1 MEKNMSEISQEE
13 TRIWAYLVKNKL
25 ATAKQVAL
33 NCDVSEQA
41 AQSCIDRIG
50 TPNQVFIEEATRHSQ
65 PTLDDAAMR
74 LLFPELME
82 KVAPSIKSTRV
93 QTLETAIALT
103 GGDRNKSYGPPFD
116 NMSDCAALW
125 NAYVN
130 SKQAC
135 IVRTVDSYE
144 VKFTAEDVAWL
155 MTLVKMTRTFQS
167 GYHPDNYTD
176 AAAYSAIAGEC
187 REIQMEKGSN

>member
-1 MEKNMSEISQEE
+1 MRESSKEE

-25 ATAKQVAL
+25 ATAEEVAL
-33 NCDVSEQA
+33 NCDVSEQE
-41 AQSCIDRIG
+41 AQNCIDRIG
-50 TPNQVFIEEATRHSQ
+50 TPKQVFIEEATRHDP

-74 LLFPELME
+74 LMFPELME
-82 KVAPSIKSTRV
+82 KVAPPLKPTRV

-116 NMSDCAALW
+116 NLSDCAALW
-125 NAYVN
+125 NAYIN
-130 SKQAC
+130 TKRDCTEATADGSY
-135 IVRTVDSYE
+135 TV
-144 VKFTAEDVAWL
+144 KLKAEDVAWL
-155 MTLVKMTRTFQS
+155 MTLVKMTRSFQS

-187 REIQMEKGSN
+187 REIQIEKGSN